1 MTHLK
6 EGAFLALDGGLKI
19 ESDTKK
25 VELMVKVLPPS
36 PDEKPPFQI
45 FTLHLEQK
53 QADDKEAASSFI
65 SIEPMALAML
75 ADVLELAADAE
86 NVETRYLM
94 EDVTQMYDLNVRSA
108 SDVAPKDVDE
118 STMTRIKVT
127 TPSMTK
133 MKGIDITAS
142 ELSSHRRCTVTLND
156 EEAKT
161 LAKTCRRMAHT
172 GMRMNKILSEM
183 QHSTQNQG
191 E

>member
-36 PDEKPPFQI
+36 PDEKPPCQI

-75 ADVLELAADAE
+75 ADVLG
-86 NVETRYLM
+86 NR
-94 EDVTQMYDLNVRSA
+94 Q
-108 SDVAPKDVDE
+108 
-118 STMTRIKVT
+118 
-127 TPSMTK
+127 
-133 MKGIDITAS
+133 
-142 ELSSHRRCTVTLND
+142 
-156 EEAKT
+156 
-161 LAKTCRRMAHT
+161 
-172 GMRMNKILSEM
+172 
-183 QHSTQNQG
+183 
-191 E
+191 